1 MNIDEVVQLKKSLA
15 KAISE
20 EKTSAIL
27 GIMKKF
33 NDEVVATKEL
43 LKKTD
48 IGVFIGKQR
57 SHSNAD
63 IARLAKDI
71 VKKWK
76 TAVQQ
81 SDPSKSIYSPKTNS
95 DTVKVDDGG
104 FVKPQPIDRSSIKNK
119 RENSQGEISTPSPS
133 SVKLENSFSENS
145 SPSPSTPK
153 TENDR
158 VINNTGDRSFKK
170 DNVGYSTGDSTR
182 DKCIELLYD
191 SLAFDSNNGID
202 IILNRA
208 KKIEQIVLDQFD
220 GEPEKQYRDKLRGM
234 ISNLKDKKNPGL
246 RKGVVSGDIT
256 VQKFCV
262 MTKEEMASEEKK
274 ARDREIQQAN
284 LFKARGAGPTQAET
298 NMFRCGKCG
307 ERKTTYFQMQTRS
320 ADEPMTTFVTCIV
333 CNNRWKVMCASY
345 IKTFFLVRVS
355 LIYNNLYI
363 FFS

>member
-1 MNIDEVVQLKKSLA
+1 MNYDEVVQLKKSLV

-20 EKTSAIL
+20 ENTEVTL
-27 GIMKKF
+27 EIMKQF

-57 SHSNAD
+57 SHKNLE

-76 TAVQQ
+76 TAVQ
-81 SDPSKSIYSPKTNS
+81 SDSSKTTSPEVNTNTNTNINTIKTNNNVVVDS
-95 DTVKVDDGG
+95 DRT
-104 FVKPQPIDRSSIKNK
+104 KPQPGNK
-119 RENSQGEISTPSPS
+119 SENNRENSQEALSLESTP
-133 SVKLENSFSENS
+133 
-145 SPSPSTPK
+145 TPK
-153 TENDR
+153 TPKMDDK
-158 VINNTGDRSFKK
+158 NNIADQSFKKGDRSFKK
-170 DNVGYSTGDSTR
+170 DKVKYSTGDSKR

-191 SLAFDSNNGID
+191 SLAFDS
-202 IILNRA
+202 IIEPNVIVDRA
-208 KKIEQIVLDQFD
+208 RKIEQMVLNQFD

-246 RKGVVSGDIT
+246 RKGVVSGEIP
-256 VQKFCV
+256 VSKFCI
-262 MTKEEMASEEKK
+262 MSKEDMASEEKK
-274 ARDREIQQAN
+274 ARNREIQQLN

-298 NMFRCGKCG
+298 DMFRCGKCG

-333 CNNRWKVMCASY
+333 CNNRWK
-345 IKTFFLVRVS
+345 
-355 LIYNNLYI
+355 
-363 FFS
+363 FS